1 MEEEVKIKK
10 LKNEKLLEVTTKT
23 LIFLSLL
30 MIILFYIKPF
40 RGLDPITSLTNIYRN
55 YITPPMV
62 PNIVSNTPVVS
73 STVPNKIINIQGP
86 QGIPGQGLQGS
97 EGVQGVQGP
106 RGPKGEDGSDGGNI
120 DTSSFVT
127 REFFNLQIDRIY
139 DSIEDS
145 IDGLSDSS
153 DPGLILGSVFF
164 QGSSGIAE
172 DNANFFYD
180 ATNSNLGL
188 GTNTPNTTSILDLTS
203 STKGFLPPRMTT
215 VQRDAITSP
224 ATGLVVYNTTTNV
237 LNVYNGTIWDVVG
250 SGASGSDYT
259 NLTPTP
265 VTVGGIAAGSTFS
278 AQTLEDMF
286 NRLLYPYI
294 APSLTLSLSPA
305 NGAVREFGNDVA
317 TVTLNATTT
326 KHTND
331 ITLVEF
337 YRGASLIH
345 TQAVPIAGGGLESYI
360 DTTPVTTNGIT
371 FTAKAGDGTQTT
383 TSSGSGY
390 TFVYP
395 FYYGVGAQGLTG
407 AQIRSTLTM
416 LIKTPSNTT
425 TVTSPSSQVFYL
437 AYPATSANLTSILDT
452 NGFETISD
460 YTLRTVSITGLDG
473 TLQTYKVYEYNNLTT
488 QNNFTNQFKF

>member
-1 MEEEVKIKK
+1 MEEEVEVEK
-10 LKNEKLLEVTTKT
+10 LKNKKLLEVTTKT

-30 MIILFYIKPF
+30 MVLLFYIKPF
-40 RGLDPITSLTNIYRN
+40 SGLDPITSLTNIYRN
-55 YITPPMV
+55 YVTPLMA

-86 QGIPGQGLQGS
+86 QGIPGQG
-97 EGVQGVQGP
+97 VQGPQGAQGP
-106 RGPKGEDGSDGGNI
+106 RGPKGEDGSDGDST

-145 IDGLSDSS
+145 IDGLSL
-153 DPGLILGSVFF
+153 DPGLVLGSVFF

-180 ATNSNLGL
+180 VANHNLGL
-188 GTNTPNTTSILDLTS
+188 GTNTPNATSILDLTS

-215 VQRDAITSP
+215 VQRDAIMSP
-224 ATGLVVYNTTTNV
+224 ATGLVIYNTTTNV

-250 SGASGSDYT
+250 TGAAGSDYT

-265 VTVGGIAAGSTFS
+265 ITVGGIAAGSTFS

-305 NGAVREFGNDVA
+305 NGTVREFGNDVA

-345 TQAVPIAGGGLESYI
+345 TQAVPIASGGLESYI

-395 FYYGVGAQGLTG
+395 FYYGVDAPGLTG
-407 AQIRSTLTM
+407 AQIRTNLTM

-425 TVTSPSSQVFYL
+425 TVTSPSSEVFYL
-437 AYPATSANLTSILDT
+437 AYPNTSPALTSILDT

-473 TLQTYKVYEYNNLTT
+473 TPQTYKVYEYNNLTT
-488 QNNFTNQFKF
+488 QSNFTNQFKF